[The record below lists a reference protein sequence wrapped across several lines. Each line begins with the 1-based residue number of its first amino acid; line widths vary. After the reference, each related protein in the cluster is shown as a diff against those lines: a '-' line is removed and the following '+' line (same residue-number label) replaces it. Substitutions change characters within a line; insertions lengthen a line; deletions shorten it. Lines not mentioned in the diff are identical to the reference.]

1 MLALQQNLDASEIK
15 CLEYTKKW
23 RYVVVCYVWILFA
36 LVLALIFLLQNYIC
50 SLLPRQIIKVTLPT
64 VGGQQWSEWVTN
76 IFIELLTHHTSP
88 ESITANILTVFRIVS
103 PNNNI
108 VGSLPGVDFVHIC
121 RSVLAVETKTLVGY
135 RIAKA
140 VKVLEHNSNDTS
152 CRR

>member
-1 MLALQQNLDASEIK
+1 MD
-15 CLEYTKKW
+15 
-23 RYVVVCYVWILFA
+23 
-36 LVLALIFLLQNYIC
+36 
-50 SLLPRQIIKVTLPT
+50 
-64 VGGQQWSEWVTN
+64 
-76 IFIELLTHHTSP
+76 IFIKLLTHRTP
-88 ESITANILTVFRIVS
+88 QESIRANIWTVCRFVS

-152 CRR
+152 CRSVSFGKIILKITSEAGHENVALSSAIFAADGTVESVVAAI